1 MLRRPYHEENRV
13 IARWLAVIAP
23 LALLAIPLA
32 LREPADRPA
41 PGARPLVIITPHNE
55 AIRAEFTRAFRAYA
69 QRELGHDVEIDWR
82 TPGGMS
88 DISKLINEQY
98 TAVGAERLAGF
109 DRTFNDPK
117 AGDTPARTA
126 FLASDLGIGIDLVFG
141 GGEFDHRSL
150 AGKGY
155 LVDAGLLQAM
165 PDLFRDEVIPQTLA
179 GETIY
184 DPQGRYYGTAL
195 SSFGICYNP
204 DRVAALTSPHLA
216 EFRDANMPGEF
227 FSGWSDL
234 AHPALRG
241 QVVMADPT
249 KSGSI
254 ATCYVMM
261 LQEQLAAAVK
271 QAGAT
276 PATATPEHLDAGWL
290 NGLTLIK
297 GIAGNARSVT
307 DSASKVPRDVGR
319 GDAIAGM
326 CIDFYGRSEA
336 EWTAQESARERVV
349 FTTPKGGTSISADP
363 IALLRGAPQ
372 RAEAV
377 AFMRFVLSVDGQRLW
392 NYRVGEP
399 GGPTRYALRR
409 WSVRRDLFTPEH
421 LAHGSDPDE
430 NPFIL
435 AQSFSFQP
443 AWTSPYFDLIRATIK
458 AVVLDPRE
466 ELQEAW
472 AAIIAAD
479 QQNSP
484 AWQHFI
490 WLPYDY
496 RAASAARKRLADDRI
511 TTMREWTIAAQQHY
525 REAAHLA
532 RASAGERR

>member
-1 MLRRPYHEENRV
+1 M
-13 IARWLAVIAP
+13 RWWVVLFP

-32 LREPADRPA
+32 LREPAERPA
-41 PGARPLVIITPHNE
+41 SDAKPLVIITPHNE

-69 QRELGHDVEIDWR
+69 QRELGHDVAIDWR

-98 TAVGAERLAGF
+98 TAVASERLPGF
-109 DRTFNDPK
+109 DRATFNDPK
-117 AGDTPARTA
+117 AGEAPARQA
-126 FLASDLGIGIDLVFG
+126 FLASDLGIGIDLLFG

-150 AGKGY
+150 ANRGY
-155 LVDAGLLQAM
+155 LVDAGLLAAM
-165 PDLFRDEVIPQTLA
+165 PEVFRDAVIPQTLA

-184 DPQGRYYGTAL
+184 DPQGRYYGAAL
-195 SSFGICYNP
+195 ASFGICFNP
-204 DRVAALTSPHLA
+204 DRVAALRSPHLP
-216 EFRDANMPGEF
+216 EFRDAGVPALAF
-227 FSGWSDL
+227 TTWSDL

-254 ATCYVMM
+254 ATCFVMM
-261 LQEQLAAAVK
+261 LQQQMAEAVR

-276 PATATPEHLDAGWL
+276 PAAATPAQLDAGWL
-290 NGLTLIK
+290 NGMTLIK
-297 GIAGNARSVT
+297 GIAGNARAVT

-336 EWTAQESARERVV
+336 EWTRQESGRERVV
-349 FTTPKGGTSISADP
+349 FVTPQGGTSISADP
-363 IALLRGAPQ
+363 IALLRGAPH
-372 RAEAV
+372 RAEAI

-421 LAHGSDPDE
+421 LARSSDPHE
-430 NPFIL
+430 NPFVL

-443 AWTSPYFDLIRATIK
+443 AWTGPWFDLIRATIK

-472 AAIIAAD
+472 ATIIASNRPGSA
-479 QQNSP
+479 
-484 AWQHFI
+484 AWQEFR
-490 WLPYDY
+490 WLPWQHHE
-496 RAASAARKRLADDRI
+496 AAEAKKRLDADRI
-511 TTMREWTIAAQQHY
+511 TTLREWTISAQQHY
-525 REAAHLA
+525 RTAARLA
-532 RASAGERR
+532 REGK

>member
-1 MLRRPYHEENRV
+1 MIL
-13 IARWLAVIAP
+13 RWLAVIAP

-41 PGARPLVIITPHNE
+41 SGARPLVIITPHNE
-55 AIRAEFTRAFRAYA
+55 AIRAEFTRAFRIYA
-69 QRELGHDVEIDWR
+69 QREFGHDVEIDWR

-88 DISKLINEQY
+88 DISKLINENF
-98 TAVGAERLAGF
+98 TAVATERLPGF
-109 DRTFNDPK
+109 ERNFNDPK
-117 AGDTPARTA
+117 ASDAPARTA
-126 FLASDLGIGIDLVFG
+126 FLASDLGIGIDLLFG

-165 PDLFRDEVIPQTLA
+165 PETFRDDVIPQTLA

-184 DPQGRYYGTAL
+184 DSQGRYYGTAL

-204 DRVAALTSPHLA
+204 DRIAALRSPHLA
-216 EFRDANMPGEF
+216 EFGGVGQTGNVFTA
-227 FSGWSDL
+227 WSDL
-234 AHPALRG
+234 AHPALFG

-271 QAGAT
+271 QGGAT
-276 PATATPEHLDAGWL
+276 PATATPEQLDRGWL

-336 EWTAQESARERVV
+336 EWTRGESGRERVV
-349 FTTPKGGTSISADP
+349 FSTPQGGTSISADP
-363 IALLRGAPQ
+363 IALMRGAPH
-372 RAEAV
+372 REDAL
-377 AFMRFVLSVDGQRLW
+377 AFMRFVLSVEGQRLW

-409 WSVRRDLFTPEH
+409 WSVRRDLFTQDH
-421 LAHGSDPDE
+421 LAHSSDPAE
-430 NPFIL
+430 NPFVL
-435 AQSFSFQP
+435 AQSFQFQP
-443 AWTSPYFDLIRATIK
+443 AWTGPYFDLIRSTLK

-466 ELQEAW
+466 EAQEAW
-472 AAIIAAD
+472 AAIIAANNPD
-479 QQNSP
+479 SA
-484 AWQHFI
+484 AWQAFR
-490 WLPYDY
+490 WLPWEYHDI
-496 RAASAARKRLADDRI
+496 AAAKKQLENDRI

-525 REAAHLA
+525 RDATRLA
-532 RASAGERR
+532 REGK